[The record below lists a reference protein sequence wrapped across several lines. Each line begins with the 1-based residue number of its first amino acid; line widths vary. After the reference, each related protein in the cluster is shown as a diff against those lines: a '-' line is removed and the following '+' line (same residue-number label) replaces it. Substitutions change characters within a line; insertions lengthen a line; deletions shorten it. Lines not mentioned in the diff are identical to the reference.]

1 MKENKENQNKL
12 TLAMCSVT
20 CVLLLH
26 TEKLFY
32 IFFYT
37 TFCSCLFVVVM
48 CYYKKHLLKGFSLC
62 LESKATLS

>member
-1 MKENKENQNKL
+1 MKENKENRNKL

-32 IFFYT
+32 T
-37 TFCSCLFVVVM
+37 TFRSSLFVVVRMCM
-48 CYYKKHLLKGFSLC
+48 CYYKINIC
-62 LESKATLS
+62 

>member
-1 MKENKENQNKL
+1 MKENKENRNKL

-37 TFCSCLFVVVM
+37 TFRSSLFVVVRMCM
-48 CYYKKHLLKGFSLC
+48 CYYKINIC
-62 LESKATLS
+62 